1 MNSADNLYQDIKYLT
16 EDIGIRLTGSQQEW
30 QAAGY
35 LQKRFLQYVTK
46 CEIEEFPVIRRT
58 LQEETLKIR
67 VGGQWES
74 IPLRTYDMSPST
86 DGAEL
91 EAELVF
97 FDSHT
102 DYQRED
108 LSYLRGKAVL
118 HYGGDIDGEENYFR
132 IIDAQ
137 PAFLVMVNTRYTAE
151 HPISNSLLP
160 ALVEKHGA
168 VPTASVAFADAW
180 RLLSQG
186 ADRASL
192 RITGTSGIST
202 SCNVIA
208 EIPGTDPDAL
218 CLYAGAHMDS
228 VAGSVGADDNAGG
241 CAILVELARVLS
253 QTPHRHT
260 IRLIAFG
267 AEEQLSVGSAEYVR
281 CHRRD
286 IEEKGRF
293 MCNFDSCTTAVGWNR
308 FTINASASLRKKL
321 REVYRDHDVYYAEN
335 LELDPCN
342 DAFPF
347 MAAGVPGLTLMRSN
361 CDQGRFYHHQP
372 TNTLQMLSMEK
383 AAQLVKASATLLS
396 DLADRRDPWEL
407 GRIDPDK
414 EADVSTLWQEI
425 FGGWK

>member
-1 MNSADNLYQDIKYLT
+1 MISADNLYQDIQYLT
-16 EDIGIRLTGSQQEW
+16 EDIGIRLTGSEQEW
-30 QAAGY
+30 QAARY
-35 LQKRFLQYVTK
+35 LQKRFEQYVPK
-46 CEIEEFPVIRRT
+46 CEIEEFPVIRRV
-58 LQEETLKIR
+58 LQEETLRVR
-67 VGGQWES
+67 VGGQWENVP
-74 IPLRTYDMSPST
+74 IRTYDMSPST
-86 DGAEL
+86 DGTDM

-102 DYQRED
+102 DYQRKD
-108 LSYLRGKAVL
+108 LSYLRGKAVV
-118 HYGGDIDGEENYFR
+118 HYGGDIDAQEDYFR
-132 IIDAQ
+132 IMQAQ
-137 PAFLVMVNTRYTAE
+137 PAFLLMVNTRYTAE
-151 HPISNSLLP
+151 HPVSNSLLP

-168 VPTASVAFADAW
+168 VPTAAIAFTDVW
-180 RLLSQG
+180 RLLTQG
-186 ADRASL
+186 ADRAAL
-192 RITGTSGIST
+192 KITGTSGTGS

-208 EIPGTDPDAL
+208 EIPGTDPKAL

-253 QTPHRHT
+253 QVPHRHT

-267 AEEQLSVGSAEYVR
+267 AEEQLSVGSAEYTR
-281 CHRRD
+281 RHRRE
-286 IEEKGRF
+286 IEKTGRF
-293 MCNFDSCTTAVGWNR
+293 MCNFDSCTTAVGFNR
-308 FTINASASLRKKL
+308 FTINASTSLRDKL
-321 REVYRDHDVYYAEN
+321 REVYHAHDVYYVEN

-383 AAQLVKASATLLS
+383 AAQLAQASAALLS
-396 DLADRRDPWEL
+396 DLADCREPWEL

-414 EADVSTLWQEI
+414 EADVQALWQEI